1 VRYVVFRLVA
11 ERYALP
17 LTAIREVVVTPTQL
31 SRVPRAPSLLR
42 GVMNLRGRVVPIICL
57 AELLESSAPATQ
69 SFAKVILLDRGR
81 RDLGLLVGEVEG
93 IETFEKV
100 SVAPGR
106 ASAAVKGMARLGAVA
121 ITVLDPDGLDGAVA
135 GAFPRG

>member
-1 VRYVVFRLVA
+1 MRYVVFRLVN

-17 LTAIREVVVTPTQL
+17 LTAVREVVVTPAQVA
-31 SRVPRAPSLLR
+31 RVPRAPSLLR
-42 GVMNLRGRVVPIICL
+42 GVMNLRGRVVPLIAL
-57 AELLESSAPATQ
+57 AELLEAASPAQ
-69 SFAKVILLDRGR
+69 PFAKVILLDRGR

-106 ASAAVKGMARLGAVA
+106 ASAAVKGMARVGAVA
-121 ITVLDPDGLDGAVA
+121 VTVLDPDGLDSAVA
-135 GAFPRG
+135 GAFPKG